1 MFTANFNVKP
11 LPKSSD
17 NMIKRASANH
27 IYAQSLIDNGDK
39 HYNRSA
45 LYERNTPAALLHKQ
59 EFAEILR

>member
-1 MFTANFNVKP
+1 
-11 LPKSSD
+11 
-17 NMIKRASANH
+17 MIERASANH

-59 EFAEILR
+59 EFAYIRVTRYIHFKTVIVPNYI